1 VVTMQAQ
8 RKQLINQKEKGNMMT
23 HICNMD
29 LLVVVKTECLICNET
44 LSVESLNPPSKKA
57 S

>member
-23 HICNMD
+23 HFCNMD
-29 LLVVVKTECLICNET
+29 LVVVVKTECLICNET
-44 LSVESLNPPSKKA
+44 LSVESLNPPS
-57 S
+57 